1 MIDRDLRQRGAVR
14 LDRVAASAL
23 GCAPMNDWTANPS
36 IRPYRQYWW
45 NTRGVRPVDSSIPI

>member
-1 MIDRDLRQRGAVR
+1 MIDRDLKQRGAVR

-36 IRPYRQYWW
+36 ISPYRQYWW
-45 NTRGVRPVDSSIPI
+45 HTRGVRPVDPLIPI